1 MTVSREGVTVGA
13 TALLDWISQG
23 EKGRKSPACRGPASM
38 EMFGST
44 WSFVQMESRRGN
56 RSDKRGGGWS

>member
-23 EKGRKSPACRGPASM
+23 EKGRKSPACRGPAH
-38 EMFGST
+38 
-44 WSFVQMESRRGN
+44 VKARRPSQHG
-56 RSDKRGGGWS
+56 DVWEHLELCPDGE